1 MSARRAIRPTAD
13 GYRGAVEE
21 APTGPVDVEDL
32 IHGELLAVRKR
43 SEGLSSTSI
52 TTCPTLVDLI
62 GEGDPLI
69 AMTRLT
75 HRILETLELGD
86 DVIPITAASYSL
98 GLSSAGRT
106 HLERLNDFGAE
117 YGYEARQAR
126 RLSDEGIRELAR
138 LMCTNWVVHAVP
150 TVEVLLLQE
159 RDESFAIHVSTR
171 RQWYIDMK
179 PLHIEKQDSSGAR
192 IDLQPPPAM
201 EEEISSESEGPRELV
216 ARLGGLIRLPTPE
229 PGPGHSL
236 RLTWVGEIWPRFS
249 VSTLGPTSGAT
260 LVTSQSVGNTLLIT
274 VERDQAPPPLAG

>member
-1 MSARRAIRPTAD
+1 M
-13 GYRGAVEE
+13 
-21 APTGPVDVEDL
+21 
-32 IHGELLAVRKR
+32 
-43 SEGLSSTSI
+43 
-52 TTCPTLVDLI
+52 DLI

-179 PLHIEKQDSSGAR
+179 PLHIEKQDLAGAR

-201 EEEISSESEGPRELV
+201 EEEISFESEGPRELV

-249 VSTLGPTSGAT
+249 VSTLGPTSGET